1 LRVVDRARVLA
12 KLDELH
18 GYLRELRSVVPDRF
32 EDYLAVE
39 KRRSCE
45 RLLQVSVEA
54 VIDTCA
60 LLVTDLRLGLPGDEE
75 DLLEKLAVD
84 EVLSRPTLG
93 LVRRMKGMRNIL
105 VHEYGRVDDALVFET
120 VRERLGDFAAFEGE
134 VLAFLRR
141 A

>member
-1 LRVVDRARVLA
+1 MVDRARVLA

>member
-1 LRVVDRARVLA
+1 MVDRARVLA

-84 EVLSRPTLG
+84 EVLSRPTLS

>member
-1 LRVVDRARVLA
+1 VVDRARVLA

-54 VIDTCA
+54 VIDTCS
-60 LLVTDLRLGLPGDEE
+60 LLVTDLRLGLPGDED
-75 DLLEKLAVD
+75 DLLEKLAA
-84 EVLSRPTLG
+84 EGVLSRTTVG

-120 VRERLGDFAAFEGE
+120 VRERLDDFTAFEGE
-134 VLAFLRR
+134 ILAFLRR